1 MSGKARASQQ
11 PILVFD
17 LDETLVFATLESP
30 ADPDFVLEL
39 LGQQVYVRVRPGVP
53 ELLALVRPL
62 CDLRVWSTGQAI
74 YVDAICEKLGISD
87 VPKWGRD
94 RCRRLERM
102 IDGHHE
108 PYDKPLDW
116 IHADLSRIAII
127 DNSPGVFAC
136 NLPNGIHID
145 SWRGDRSERQLD
157 LLGRYLQWLTAQPD
171 LRRDHSQWSRE
182 ALLLRNAE
190 GLRLKRA

>member
-1 MSGKARASQQ
+1 MSAHIKADQP

-17 LDETLVFATLESP
+17 LDETLVFATLDP
-30 ADPDFVLEL
+30 PDDPDFVLEL
-39 LGQQVYVRVRPGVP
+39 LGQQVYVRVRAGVP
-53 ELLALVRPL
+53 ELLALAREISDV
-62 CDLRVWSTGQAI
+62 RVWSTGQPI

-94 RCRRLERM
+94 RCRRLDQM
-102 IDGHHE
+102 IVGHHE

-116 IHADLSRIAII
+116 IHPDLSRIAII

-136 NLPNGIHID
+136 NAQNGIPID
-145 SWRGDRSERQLD
+145 SWRGDRAERQLD
-157 LLGRYLQWLTAQPD
+157 LLGRYLRWLVAQPD
-171 LRRDHSQWSRE
+171 LRRDHREWSRE

-190 GLRLKRA
+190 GPRLRP